1 LEGAA
6 REGRCHTCAV
16 RHWHSLQEAMD
27 DLAARPPE
35 ERLGVL
41 VGEYETEAESL
52 SGEDVR
58 TLFVYAWPDGR
69 DSFDD
74 HSRELISMLHWI
86 APVRDVETYLVG
98 TVTVYRA
105 ATDALGARW
114 TLDEAQAKAAA
125 KGGESLFRG
134 TIEAIR
140 VLGHFTGDGGNEVL
154 VDPEDVLSV
163 QRIPS
168 PV

>member
-1 LEGAA
+1 
-6 REGRCHTCAV
+6 
-16 RHWHSLQEAMD
+16 MD
-27 DLAARPPE
+27 DLAEHLPE

-41 VGEYETEAESL
+41 VREYEAEAESL
-52 SGEDVR
+52 AGEDVR

-86 APVRDVETYLVG
+86 APVRDVETYLQG

-105 ATDALGARW
+105 AADDRGVRW
-114 TLDEAQAKAAA
+114 TLDEAEAKAAA
-125 KGGESLFRG
+125 QNGETLFRG
-134 TIEAIR
+134 TIAATE

-154 VDPEDVLSV
+154 IDPDDLVSV
-163 QRIPS
+163 ERIPS
-168 PV
+168 PA